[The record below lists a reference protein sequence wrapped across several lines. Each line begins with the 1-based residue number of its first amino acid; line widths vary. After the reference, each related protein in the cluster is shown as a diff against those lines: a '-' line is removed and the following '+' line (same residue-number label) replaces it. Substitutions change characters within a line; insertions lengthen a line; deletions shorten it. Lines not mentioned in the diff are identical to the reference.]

1 MMRKVGR
8 IRKLGLLALAI
19 VMLIAAGCQSVSGL
33 DLNQTI
39 KNSLLVTTSESKSTV
54 EFDMDLNED
63 ALVELQFIA
72 DGDADALELL
82 QLFSHIKLELDQ
94 VKMQDQIHMSMEGN
108 LILGED
114 EATSIGFA
122 MQADEKTLVI
132 ELDGAKAP
140 FTFDLTGEAMLEAY
154 GLEGME
160 EEVEEPA
167 IDDEALTQIGFDMI
181 DIIGDYGIGNLP
193 NPKNLKVSPVNVPIG
208 GVNTQLMKAEFTMD
222 GEALWDWIRQYV
234 DALAADR
241 DGLETA
247 VKGILELLES
257 QPGLWEAIGEFDP
270 IQDGVLDAPTID
282 DVAEETV
289 NEITESLTLLQ
300 EELDWMEE
308 EEQETLELIYS
319 EALQLSSAIYV
330 DSKLDIRKQQFE
342 LSYTPDERLIEEQ
355 MLPFTGFTLKTDN
368 EQWNVNGAVEADKPV
383 VSEDA
388 QPIEEIEHGYQ
399 FIGQIEEDSDLYDLL
414 KNKLHI
420 TRQSY
425 DSFIDS
431 WDEPI
436 VMPGYITIVAVRDV
450 ADAFGAEIT
459 YDPKTS
465 QVTLYDQPTDTT
477 IVFTPDSDVVK
488 VNGKNEIWPVSVTII
503 DGTTY
508 VPARK
513 LAEAL
518 GAEIEW
524 QAVYGDYQSLM
535 IEREL

>member
-1 MMRKVGR
+1 MRNVGR
-8 IRKLGLLALAI
+8 LRKFGLLALAM
-19 VMLIAAGCQSVSGL
+19 VMLIAAGCQSVGGL
-33 DLNQTI
+33 DLNKTI
-39 KNSLLVTTSESKSTV
+39 KNSLFVTSSESKSTL
-54 EFDMDLNED
+54 EFHINWDEEALAEFSED
-63 ALVELQFIA
+63 EQE
-72 DGDADALELL
+72 LELL
-82 QLFSHIKLELDQ
+82 QLFSHIKLETDQ
-94 VKMQDQIHMSMEGN
+94 VKMQDETHVSMEGN
-108 LILGED
+108 LILGEE
-114 EATSIGFA
+114 EAVSIGFA
-122 MQADEKTLVI
+122 MRMDEKTLVI
-132 ELDGAKAP
+132 ELDGAKVP

-154 GLEGME
+154 GIEGME

-167 IDDEALTQIGFDMI
+167 IDDEALTQLGFDMI

-193 NPKNLKVSPVNVPIG
+193 NPKDLKVAPVNVPIG

-241 DGLETA
+241 DGLEKA
-247 VKGILELLES
+247 VEGILELLES

-289 NEITESLTLLQ
+289 NAIAEFLASLQ

-308 EEQETLELIYS
+308 EEQETLATVFSEELK
-319 EALQLSSAIYV
+319 LSSAIYV

-342 LSYTPDERLIEEQ
+342 LSYTPDASMIEEL
-355 MLPFTGFTLKTDN
+355 MLPFTSFSIKSDN
-368 EQWNVNGAVEADKPV
+368 EQWNVNGTVEAAEPV
-383 VSEDA
+383 VTEDA
-388 QPIEEIEHGYQ
+388 QPLEQIEHGFQ
-399 FIGQIEEDSDLYDLL
+399 FIGHVEEDSDLYDLL

-436 VMPGYITIVAVRDV
+436 VIPGYITIVAVRDV
-450 ADAFGAEIT
+450 AEAFGAEIT
-459 YDPKTS
+459 YDPTAR
-465 QVTLYDQPTDTT
+465 QVKLYDQPTDTT
-477 IVFTPDSDVVK
+477 IVFTTDSDVVN
-488 VNGKNEIWPVSVTII
+488 VNGKNEIWPVSVTNV

-524 QAVYGDYQSLM
+524 REVYGDYQSLM